1 MLYLIFL
8 CAAKYIAYHLTM
20 NITSYLLLLL
30 KNIATINEEPQFY
43 TNSNVINFVGNVG
56 ELKDRINACLTK
68 SYSSYMYQVVY
79 DSGYSPVLTNYQQ
92 VSVC

>member
-1 MLYLIFL
+1 MP
-8 CAAKYIAYHLTM
+8 AKYTYNLSFNNEYNKLFT
-20 NITSYLLLLL
+20 TPF

-56 ELKDRINACLTK
+56 RLKDRINACLTK

-79 DSGYSPVLTNYQQ
+79 DGGYTRIN
-92 VSVC
+92 